1 MAAAAHSHAPVMLS
15 EVIEFLAPVL
25 KGDAP
30 MLLDATFG
38 RGGHSRALLERL
50 PGDGRLLVIDRDP
63 EALAAARSLAAA
75 DSRVIVLDGAFG
87 ELEALL
93 AAAGLPEPARLAL
106 DAVLADFGVS
116 SPQLDD
122 PTRGFSLKHAGP
134 IDMRMDPTRGLSAGD
149 WLANATA
156 DEIATVLKR
165 YGEQS
170 AALRIAKAIVSARP
184 LEDTASL
191 AQVIADAMPAALR
204 RRSGSRH
211 PATQSFQAFR
221 IFVNDELGEIER
233 ALPQLFSALRVGG
246 RLAIIS
252 FHSLED
258 RLVKRFFRDRS
269 QAPAVPRRLPVAADA
284 LPQAPARLLCRAVRA
299 GEREQAANSR
309 SRSATLRVLERVA

>member
-1 MAAAAHSHAPVMLS
+1 MAMPAPTHAPVLLS
-15 EVIEFLAPVL
+15 EVLEFLAPVL
-25 KGDAP
+25 SGAAP
-30 MLLDATFG
+30 MVLDATFG

-50 PGDGRLLVIDRDP
+50 PANGRLLVIDRDP
-63 EALAAARSLAAA
+63 EALAVARRLAAE
-75 DSRVIVLDGAFG
+75 DSRVVVLEGAFG
-87 ELEALL
+87 DLEALL
-93 AAAGLPEPARLAL
+93 AAAGQPALARLAL

-122 PTRGFSLKHAGP
+122 PSRGFSLKHSGP
-134 IDMRMDPTRGLSAGD
+134 IDMRMDPTQGLSAGD
-149 WLANATA
+149 WLASASA
-156 DEIATVLKR
+156 DEIATILRR

-170 AALRIAKAIVSARP
+170 AAQRIANAIVSARP
-184 LEDTASL
+184 LKDTAAL
-191 AQVIADAMPAALR
+191 AEVIADAMPAALR
-204 RRSGSRH
+204 RRSGRRH
-211 PATQSFQAFR
+211 PATQSFQAIR

-233 ALPQLFSALRVGG
+233 ALPQLFSALRLGG

-269 QAPAVPRRLPVAADA
+269 QAPAVPRRLPLAADA
-284 LPQAPARLLCRAVRA
+284 LPAAPARLLSRAIRA